1 LCHRIGIVTHGTL
14 RTVGNQIRLKKDYGE
29 GYRLS
34 LSLATQEKKLISAQ
48 ALGYLNNVNL
58 DQHEDN

>member
-1 LCHRIGIVTHGTL
+1 VTHGTL